1 MDEEQS
7 GGGVRRAGS
16 VKKRG
21 GGWEKTQAP
30 QVAPGEPH
38 GWTRLAPFAET
49 TECTFQEELPVG

>member
-7 GGGVRRAGS
+7 GGGVRRGGS

-30 QVAPGEPH
+30 QPAPGEPR
-38 GWTRLAPFAET
+38 GWTRLAPFAEY
-49 TECTFQEELPVG
+49 